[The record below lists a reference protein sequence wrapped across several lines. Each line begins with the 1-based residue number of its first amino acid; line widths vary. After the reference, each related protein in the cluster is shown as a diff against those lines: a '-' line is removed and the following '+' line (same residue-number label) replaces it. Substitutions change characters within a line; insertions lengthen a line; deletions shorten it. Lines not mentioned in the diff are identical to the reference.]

1 MKQWNIILTAVWMT
15 TVLVACGGAPQ
26 SSIAASSAGTGTS
39 VTEKIETGSVQ
50 EIVTQ
55 QPAAT
60 AKQGEDPQNAEVTED
75 GGMMEVGTEYGTL
88 YYPARWKDALVTAQE
103 KSEETLTVDFSA
115 SVEGK
120 EYRLFQVVI
129 GGQEGDSAG
138 MLTDNAGTARN
149 VQLSVEEISGIEELS
164 EEQQNQL
171 YAMQEGVNDLL
182 ENLN

>member
-1 MKQWNIILTAVWMT
+1 MTKWKVMIMAVWMT
-15 TVLVACGGAPQ
+15 AVLTACGGGAQ
-26 SSIAASSAGTGTS
+26 GSLNSGQTESAASVAANSDF
-39 VTEKIETGSVQ
+39 VQ

-55 QPAAT
+55 RPEAETENPESAQSA
-60 AKQGEDPQNAEVTED
+60 EEENA
-75 GGMMEVGTEYGTL
+75 MMEVETEYGTL

-103 KSEETLTVDFSA
+103 KSDETLTVDFSA

-138 MLTDNAGTARN
+138 ILTDDTGNQRN
-149 VQLSVEEISGIEELS
+149 VQLSVEELSGIEELS
-164 EEQQNQL
+164 EEGQNQL

-182 ENLN
+182 EHMS